1 MEAGGAWVLSWM
13 LGWAVTDPQRFPGP
27 ACGFWVPPPPPR
39 VFWGGPSHACL
50 SPWAPSSWLP
60 SPSTAYCYL
69 QVPGSRV
76 WSILPCG
83 RGISGAP
90 PLHLASV
97 ILGTAS
103 HLHHCGLAITHP
115 SSASPPSSSPRA
127 HLASRAL
134 YMVGFHS
141 FVCTFGEGLLC
152 ARPCARHRV
161 NGHCP

>member
-1 MEAGGAWVLSWM
+1 MVLQTSYMMDILLMEAGGAWVLSWM
-13 LGWAVTDPQRFPGP
+13 LGWAVTDPQSFPGP

-83 RGISGAP
+83 RVISGAP

-103 HLHHCGLAITHP
+103 HLHHCGPGHHP
-115 SSASPPSSSPRA
+115 SIICLTSIILALGSSGLQGLVHGR
-127 HLASRAL
+127 L
-134 YMVGFHS
+134 S
-141 FVCTFGEGLLC
+141 FIRLHI
-152 ARPCARHRV
+152 R
-161 NGHCP
+161 